1 MGIVDTHIHLYGEA
15 FDDDRSDL
23 IEKAKA
29 EGVSHF
35 FSARHR
41 LDLHRSNE
49 SFAKS
54 LSPRGF
60 FDEWPTSYTCK
71 RQL

>member
-35 FSARHR
+35 FLPAIDS
-41 LDLHRSNE
+41 
-49 SFAKS
+49 
-54 LSPRGF
+54 
-60 FDEWPTSYTCK
+60 TYTDRMK
-71 RQL
+71 ALQKAYPQEVFLMSG

>member
-35 FSARHR
+35 FLPAIDS
-41 LDLHRSNE
+41 
-49 SFAKS
+49 
-54 LSPRGF
+54 
-60 FDEWPTSYTCK
+60 T
-71 RQL
+71 